1 MAQMKSGC
9 SNIMGNNKWL
19 HEFVPSPMIDLIFE
33 TSAFLFY
40 LSASYGSYDT
50 SSEWEPR
57 ESYRK
62 IYDQSASAANSVDR
76 STEYGYKYVTTP
88 QQHQDYYNR

>member
-1 MAQMKSGC
+1 
-9 SNIMGNNKWL
+9 MGNNNCL
-19 HEFVPSPMIDLIFE
+19 HEFVTLPMIDLIFE
-33 TSAFLFY
+33 TSQCISFFY

>member
-1 MAQMKSGC
+1 
-9 SNIMGNNKWL
+9 
-19 HEFVPSPMIDLIFE
+19 MIDLIFE

-50 SSEWEPR
+50 SSEWE
-57 ESYRK
+57 SYRK

-76 STEYGYKYVTTP
+76 STEHGYEYVTTP
-88 QQHQDYYNR
+88 QQHHDYYNR